1 MADPQRPLRV
11 PDRTSSMLS
20 VPEPSE
26 ATRTVGFHRR
36 ERSRTITGPME
47 LQVPEMLKI
56 RRWDGAARACSPW
69 DSLGRD
75 PELWLRDGNCFVHLY
90 AKGQSRRG
98 PAFKLPLRVLLEA
111 KCHTVVARFMTR
123 DGVASAMASLEGRD
137 LDFLD
142 DMSPDARV
150 ELYIP
155 PPPMASREEALRYHL
170 ATRNFF
176 AWVFRRSL
184 VGEHLG
190 TSMINL
196 LNSMMGFRR
205 PGEANMDDLMAFLDE
220 EGYLDM
226 RNQPIHA
233 LAVLHFAEYF
243 QSKKLYIN
251 AFTHCVGMY
260 DELFAI
266 PEYQIVTSVTRKLV
280 RLAKSEMDLKL
291 ARGGKMLRNLL
302 EDEFSET
309 HIGLSS
315 GSRAHLDRF
324 RTFLHGYFT
333 TKFGY
338 YPPQSI
344 DAHCQIYERPTYL
357 AMRRDLE
364 ALYEYL
370 VDEGFTPSEQMPP
383 LAQGGICTLQSVHAF
398 DMRNKYSSLQHPL
411 PLLPEA
417 APTSSRRMSW
427 LGRSDKLKPDQ
438 RLVTHATLLKATNK
452 REPVVLKNP
461 LVVAYRKFEED
472 SIFSPLK
479 VDRHEKVSQIDARK
493 IRWILV
499 YSAYQVLRNCTDA
512 PPECEE
518 TAGIRYNIAVNTAS
532 LPPWKEGDSAGK
544 RTSVARR
551 QTDIGPD
558 WRYSSLVPT
567 MPVSES
573 PVFSSAIQPD
583 IDYLALSNRDDSVI
597 SSISPSPPSLP
608 PRCQSLK
615 TRSFRRSLN
624 IFYSSSSQSN
634 IVELTPGSRN
644 RMSTSFHEIL
654 VRGYGNGTK
663 DVCVSPEGA
672 ETQHSASP
680 AEEATGSR
688 TPPKSKQV
696 ERLNSQPLNGRTPS
710 TSSTSSNTSTAKS
723 STSGLSEALSTSTA
737 STAPSPHPSH
747 SPSSWAVAASGYSQ
761 ELLGSKSESKMVT
774 PPAVPRRNSRRKLL
788 SALHPIPLRIRKG
801 HETPPETEAGPPY
814 DPNAWHRVDGT
825 TTPTVM
831 EEDED
836 SLWMGVHRGAN
847 GSRVDVWDQY
857 AGVGGLTEP
866 VPAMPALEAAKT

>member
-1 MADPQRPLRV
+1 
-11 PDRTSSMLS
+11 
-20 VPEPSE
+20 
-26 ATRTVGFHRR
+26 
-36 ERSRTITGPME
+36 ME

-56 RRWDGAARACSPW
+56 RRWDGAARSCSPW

-75 PELWLRDGNCFVHLY
+75 PELWFRDGNCFVHLY

-98 PAFKLPLRVLLEA
+98 PAFKLPLAPLLEA
-111 KCHTVVARFMTR
+111 KCHSVVARFLAR

-137 LDFLD
+137 LDFLEE
-142 DMSPDARV
+142 MSTDARI

-155 PPPMASREEALRYHL
+155 PPPMATREESLRYHL

-190 TSMINL
+190 TSFINL

-205 PGEANMDDLMAFLDE
+205 PGEPNMDDLMVYLDE

-226 RNQPIHA
+226 RGQPIHA

-243 QSKKLYIN
+243 QSKKLYTN

-266 PEYQIVTSVTRKLV
+266 PEYQIITSVTRKLV

-291 ARGGKMLRNLL
+291 ARAGQMLRNLL
-302 EDEFSET
+302 EDELSET

-338 YPPQSI
+338 YPPQST
-344 DAHCQIYERPTYL
+344 DTHCQIYERGVYL
-357 AMRRDLE
+357 SMRKDLE

-370 VDEGFTPSEQMPP
+370 VDEGFTSSEQMPA

-398 DMRNKYSSLQHPL
+398 DMRNKYASLQHPL

-417 APTSSRRMSW
+417 APAPSSRRMSW
-427 LGRSDKLKPDQ
+427 LGRSDKLRPDQ

-452 REPVVLKNP
+452 REPVILKNP

-479 VDRHEKVSQIDARK
+479 VDRSEKVSQIDARK

-499 YSAYQVLRNCTDA
+499 YSTYQVLRNCTDS
-512 PPECEE
+512 PPECRE
-518 TAGIRYNIAVNTAS
+518 TSGIRYNIAVNTAS
-532 LPPWKEGDSAGK
+532 LPPWKEGESSGGK
-544 RTSVARR
+544 RSSVIRR
-551 QTDIGPD
+551 QTDSGLD
-558 WRYSSLVPT
+558 WRLSSLVPA
-567 MPVSES
+567 MPVSEG
-573 PVFSSAIQPD
+573 PVFSSDIQPD
-583 IDYLALSNRDDSVI
+583 IDYLALSHRDDSAI
-597 SSISPSPPSLP
+597 SSSSTAPVNVA

-634 IVELTPGSRN
+634 VVELTSGSRN
-644 RMSTSFHEIL
+644 RMSTSFQEIL

-663 DVCVSPEGA
+663 DVSLRPEAAEPVIVASPIEEGA
-672 ETQHSASP
+672 GT
-680 AEEATGSR
+680 R
-688 TPPKSKQV
+688 TLPKSKQI
-696 ERLNSQPLNGRTPS
+696 ERLNTQPLTGRSPS
-710 TSSTSSNTSTAKS
+710 TSSTSSNTSTA
-723 STSGLSEALSTSTA
+723 TSGISEALSTSSA
-737 STAPSPHPSH
+737 STAPSLH
-747 SPSSWAVAASGYSQ
+747 SNNSQSTWTVSSKANSQ
-761 ELLGSKSESKMVT
+761 DISMSKSDSKIVT

-801 HETPPETEAGPPY
+801 NETPPETEAGPPY
-814 DPNAWHRVDGT
+814 DPNGWHRIDGT

-836 SLWMGVHRGAN
+836 SLWMGIHRGAN

-857 AGVGGLTEP
+857 AGVGGLTQA
-866 VPAMPALEAAKT
+866 VPPPPIPEAARA